1 MGDRRQAEGYKYLV
15 LGVLLLVYLLNYLDR
30 QLVSLL
36 AEPIKNDL
44 ALTDTQLGMVTGLAF
59 ATFYTTF
66 GVPVAWLADRTR
78 RTTIVALA
86 CGLWSVFSAACGL
99 ARNFV
104 TLALARTGV
113 GVGEAGGVPPSY
125 SILSD
130 YFPPARRG
138 LAMGL
143 YSLGI
148 PLGTFVGGQYG
159 AWATTHY
166 GWRTAFYLLAIPG
179 IALAVLLPLLV
190 REPRRGG
197 LDDAPAAPSAPLG
210 ECIRLFVRS
219 APLMFVTLGCSLSA
233 IVGYSLQSW
242 SPAFLMRVQHAT
254 LSDIGNWYAPL
265 IGLAIAAGI
274 AGSGWLG
281 DRFGRRGAHRYPLVP
296 AIAFVFACP
305 LYLAAINAHGWK
317 ASVLLLAI
325 PQGLTFMYLAPAV
338 AVIQNLVPAERRT
351 TASALLLFVLNLF
364 AVGCGPLYVG
374 AVSDWAKPH
383 YGNESLRIA
392 LYALVPFFVLGIG
405 CNLWASRLLKT
416 PRPQAAID
424 ALSRRVP
431 KALSANKAGRHQVA
445 PRT

>member
-1 MGDRRQAEGYKYLV
+1 MKESRPSEAYKYLV

-36 AEPIKNDL
+36 AEPIKKDL
-44 ALTDTQLGMVTGLAF
+44 ALSDTELGMVTGLAF
-59 ATFYTTF
+59 AIFYTTF

-78 RTTIVALA
+78 RTAIVALA
-86 CGLWSVFSAACGL
+86 CGLWSLFTAACGL
-99 ARNFV
+99 ARSFAL
-104 TLALARTGV
+104 LALARTGV

-125 SILSD
+125 SMLSD

-148 PLGTFVGGQYG
+148 PLGTFVGGAYG
-159 AWATTHY
+159 TWATIHY

-179 IALAVLLPLLV
+179 IALALLIPLLV

-197 LDDAPAAPSAPLG
+197 LDAAPAAPSAPLG
-210 ECIRLFVRS
+210 QSIALFLRS
-219 APLMFVTLGCSLSA
+219 GALVFVTLGCSLSA
-233 IVGYSLQSW
+233 VVGYSLQSW
-242 SPAFLMRVQHAT
+242 SPAFLMRVQGAT
-254 LSDIGNWYAPL
+254 LSDIGHWYAPL

-274 AGSGWLG
+274 AGSGALG
-281 DRFGRRGAHRYPLVP
+281 DRFGRSGIHRYPLVP
-296 AIAFVFACP
+296 AIAFIIAFP
-305 LYLAAINAHGWK
+305 LYLIAINAHGWK
-317 ASVLLLAI
+317 ASVLLLSI

-374 AVSDWAKPH
+374 AVSDWAKPA
-383 YGNESLRIA
+383 YGVESLRIA
-392 LYALVPFFVLGIG
+392 LYALVPFFALGIG
-405 CNLWASRLLKT
+405 CNLWAARLL
-416 PRPQAAID
+416 RAAPSAGTA
-424 ALSRRVP
+424 ALSPV
-431 KALSANKAGRHQVA
+431 SAG
-445 PRT
+445 

>member
-1 MGDRRQAEGYKYLV
+1 MEERRASDAYKYLV

-36 AEPIKNDL
+36 AEPIKKDL
-44 ALTDTQLGMVTGLAF
+44 ALSDTQLGMVTGLAF
-59 ATFYTTF
+59 AIFYTTF
-66 GVPVAWLADRTR
+66 GVPVAWLADRKR
-78 RTTIVALA
+78 RTAIIALA
-86 CGLWSVFSAACGL
+86 CGLWSAFTAACGL
-99 ARNFV
+99 ARNFA

-179 IALAVLLPLLV
+179 VALALLLPLVV

-197 LDDAPAAPSAPLG
+197 LDDVPAVTAAPLG
-210 ECIRLFVRS
+210 ESIAAFLRS
-219 APLMFVTLGCSLSA
+219 GALVFVTLGCSLSA
-233 IVGYSLQSW
+233 VVGYSLQSW
-242 SPAFLMRVQHAT
+242 SPAFLMRVQGAT
-254 LSDIGNWYAPL
+254 LGDIGSWYAPL
-265 IGLAIAAGI
+265 IGLSIALGI
-274 AGSGWLG
+274 AGSGMLG
-281 DRFGRRGAHRYPLVP
+281 DRFARRGVHRYPLVP
-296 AIAFVFACP
+296 AVAFVLAFP
-305 LYLAAINAHGWK
+305 LYLAALSAHGWK
-317 ASVLLLAI
+317 ASVLLLAV

-374 AVSDWAKPH
+374 AVSDWAKPQ
-383 YGNESLRIA
+383 YGTESLRIA

-405 CNLWASRLLKT
+405 CNLWAARLLKT
-416 PRPQAAID
+416 PRGQSTGVAD
-424 ALSRRVP
+424 AEVGDLLMRR
-431 KALSANKAGRHQVA
+431 R
-445 PRT
+445 